1 MLLTTPFARTALL
14 VVLAAFA
21 TVLMLIRVSVGQEQG
36 ATSPVSPA
44 VSFARHT
51 PGSAAQERHE
61 YRLRVDARAIAA
73 SGG

>member
-14 VVLAAFA
+14 VVLAGVAA
-21 TVLMLIRVSVGQEQG
+21 ALMLIRVNVGQEQG
-36 ATSPVSPA
+36 ATTPVSPA

-51 PGSAAQERHE
+51 PGSAAHERHG
-61 YRLRVDARAIAA
+61 YRLRVAQGIAA